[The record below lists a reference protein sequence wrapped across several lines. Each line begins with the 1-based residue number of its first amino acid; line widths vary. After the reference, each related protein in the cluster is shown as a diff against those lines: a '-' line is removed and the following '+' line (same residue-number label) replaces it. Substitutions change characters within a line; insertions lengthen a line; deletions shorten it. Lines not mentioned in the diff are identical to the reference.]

1 MRREGEWTREEVTVE
16 GKYSEQGRYSEGQ
29 GDSDGIREDEGK
41 GHTWRLVD
49 GPGEASS
56 EYKGRRRGSYVS
68 RGYPLR
74 QPFISD
80 FPLSMV
86 THLDAQ
92 EQVRYSIGVAA
103 LISVL

>member
-1 MRREGEWTREEVTVE
+1 ME

-49 GPGEASS
+49 GPGEPSS
-56 EYKGRRRGSYVS
+56 EYKGQRRGSYVS
-68 RGYPLR
+68 RVVR

-80 FPLSMV
+80 FPV
-86 THLDAQ
+86 
-92 EQVRYSIGVAA
+92 
-103 LISVL
+103 VLYQW